1 MKKAELAD
9 LFLPYQRR
17 WLQDKSPV
25 KIFEK
30 SRRIGGTWV
39 QSFEDVTDCIEQPGL
54 KVYFSSADLTAASE
68 YIDYC
73 EEWVRKLNAVA
84 GLIAETQQ
92 GDLDGV
98 EFADEDKGVKSK
110 IIEFHNG
117 SKIITLSSNPKA
129 FRSKGGKIVWD
140 ESAWHDNDQKMWAA
154 AKPAAMWGY
163 PIRILSTHNGVGSVF
178 NLLIEKVRKGEIDY
192 SLHSVPITLAV
203 AEGVADRIIGRKL
216 TADERN
222 AWLERER
229 KGCLSDSIWQQE
241 YMCRPQ
247 DESKAL
253 LSYQLIQSCEAKNIL
268 APLRNCSGDLFLGM
282 DVARRRHLSVIYVLE
297 KQASTLY
304 VRYLMAMH
312 KAKWSKQEQVLY
324 SLLALP
330 RMRRACLDATGL
342 GDQFAERAQ
351 EAYGKN
357 RVEAIKFTGAVKEDM
372 ALSLLREFED
382 CTLQIP
388 DDVDQRESLHSVRKL
403 ITASNNV
410 RFDAVASDQGHG
422 DYFWGLALAVLAARD
437 KNGGPAFAFSM
448 NPWEFPSDEQIRD
461 DMERARA
468 QADNWFMNHGQWY

>member
-1 MKKAELAD
+1 MKNAALAD

-39 QSFEDVTDCIEQPGL
+39 QSFEDVTDCIDQPGL

-73 EEWVRKLNAVA
+73 EDWIRKLNTMA
-84 GLIAETQQ
+84 GLIADTEQ
-92 GDLDGV
+92 GNIEGV

-203 AEGVADRIIGRKL
+203 AEGVADRIAGRKL
-216 TADERN
+216 TKAERD
-222 AWLERER
+222 AWLDRER
-229 KGCLSDSIWQQE
+229 KGCLSDAIWQQE
-241 YMCRPQ
+241 YMCQPQ

-253 LSYQLIQSCEAKNIL
+253 LSYELIQSCETKDIL
-268 APLRNCSGDLFLGM
+268 APLRNCAGDLYLGM

-297 KQASTLY
+297 KQGSSLY
-304 VRYLMAMH
+304 TRYLKTMQKTA
-312 KAKWSKQEQVLY
+312 WSKQESVLY
-324 SLLALP
+324 GLLELP
-330 RMRRACLDATGL
+330 RLRRACLDATGL
-342 GDQFAERAQ
+342 GNQFAERAQ
-351 EAYGKN
+351 DRFGKN
-357 RVEAIKFTGAVKEDM
+357 RVEAVTFSGASKEDM
-372 ALSLLREFED
+372 ALGLLREFED
-382 CTLQIP
+382 RTILIP
-388 DDVDQRESLHSVRKL
+388 DDADQRESLHSVRKL
-403 ITASNNV
+403 VTAANNV
-410 RFDAVASDQGHG
+410 RYDAVSSEKGHG
-422 DYFWGLALAVLAARD
+422 DYFWGLGLAISAARD
-437 KNGGPAFAFSM
+437 RDAGPAFAYSAS
-448 NPWEFPSDEQIRD
+448 PWEPDGRRPGGGHFELPDFRT
-461 DMERARA
+461 
-468 QADNWFMNHGQWY
+468 Y